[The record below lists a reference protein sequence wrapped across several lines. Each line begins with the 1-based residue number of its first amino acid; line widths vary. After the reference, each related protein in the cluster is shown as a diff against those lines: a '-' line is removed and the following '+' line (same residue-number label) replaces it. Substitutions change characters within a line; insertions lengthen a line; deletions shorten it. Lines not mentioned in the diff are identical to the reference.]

1 MAGLWKAYKEGGVVM
16 MSIIL
21 VWSIFTIG
29 IIIALFLVQH
39 RGTADVS
46 AWFGPITLVWFLVMA
61 AGGIVHVAGD
71 PSILGAL
78 SPVHALRFLAG
89 HGAIG
94 LVVLGAVFLAVTG
107 AEALYADLGHF
118 GLGFYSAFMVADE
131 VHIDTLSW
139 QKDAKPVH

>member
-1 MAGLWKAYKEGGVVM
+1 MLSAVEGLKLITAGFEPYVLP
-16 MSIIL
+16 I
-21 VWSIFTIG
+21 TIG

-78 SPVHALRFLAG
+78 SPVHALRFVAS
-89 HGAIG
+89 HGAVG

-118 GLGFYSAFMVADE
+118 GTPIRPRGLLAP
-131 VHIDTLSW
+131 HWL
-139 QKDAKPVH
+139 